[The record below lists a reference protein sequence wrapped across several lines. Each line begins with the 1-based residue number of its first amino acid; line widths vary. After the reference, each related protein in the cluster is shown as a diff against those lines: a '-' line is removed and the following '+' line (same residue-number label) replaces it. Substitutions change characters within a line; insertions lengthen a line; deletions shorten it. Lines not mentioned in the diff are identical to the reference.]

1 MSEEIMKW
9 IPWAILFVLFTSLLV
24 LIHKKFKK
32 HNVME
37 EIVNKYRENMDEKM
51 MVEAAF
57 VTRYGAIENS
67 SILYKLDRL
76 VLTSGIKS
84 ILPWLNGEYL
94 LVGMILAAIAG
105 VFEGV
110 IIFHNI
116 FVALFLAAAQVV
128 LHYRKF
134 RS

>member
-37 EIVNKYRENMDEKM
+37 EIANKYRENMDEKK

-57 VTRYGAIENS
+57 VTRYAIPKDWLGE
-67 SILYKLDRL
+67 ITQEEYVEDLCEKARL
-76 VLTSGIKS
+76 LWK
-84 ILPWLNGEYL
+84 
-94 LVGMILAAIAG
+94 
-105 VFEGV
+105 
-110 IIFHNI
+110 
-116 FVALFLAAAQVV
+116 
-128 LHYRKF
+128 
-134 RS
+134 

>member
-1 MSEEIMKW
+1 MSEDIMKW
-9 IPWAILFVLFTSLLV
+9 IPWAILFVLFASLLV

-37 EIVNKYRENMDEKM
+37 EIANKYRENMDEKM

-105 VFEGV
+105 LKV
-110 IIFHNI
+110 
-116 FVALFLAAAQVV
+116 
-128 LHYRKF
+128 
-134 RS
+134 